1 MCSLWNMDTWNLVV
15 KFCAHVVYIFVLWHG
30 WISLTLWTS
39 GERLMPSKT
48 GSTRRRTIACFE
60 CAYSELMKQI
70 FFKLKRVKR
79 SSWITIL
86 FERAWYCVRT
96 RGLNQRCNKT
106 KEWTHTRMMVS
117 KTKEEYVGHT
127 QQATTR
133 VSSTSNMRIKIKQTP
148 KSSSSQL
155 GGCRVGADFSQT
167 NSEGTSRKTKCKVEQ
182 GNGYK
187 YNANFGL

>member
-1 MCSLWNMDTWNLVV
+1 MESWMCSLWNMDTWNLVV

-86 FERAWYCVRT
+86 LKQYILKLKEPGTVYVHEDSTKGATKPRNEHTHVWWCPKQKKNT
-96 RGLNQRCNKT
+96 LGTHNKPPP
-106 KEWTHTRMMVS
+106 ECPA
-117 KTKEEYVGHT
+117 
-127 QQATTR
+127 QAT
-133 VSSTSNMRIKIKQTP
+133 
-148 KSSSSQL
+148 
-155 GGCRVGADFSQT
+155 CA
-167 NSEGTSRKTKCKVEQ
+167 
-182 GNGYK
+182 
-187 YNANFGL
+187 